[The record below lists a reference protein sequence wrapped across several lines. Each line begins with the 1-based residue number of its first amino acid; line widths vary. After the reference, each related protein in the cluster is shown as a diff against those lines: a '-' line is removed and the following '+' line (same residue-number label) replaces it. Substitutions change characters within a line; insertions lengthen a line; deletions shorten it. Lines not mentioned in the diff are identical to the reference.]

1 MKMEKEKKVRVAIF
15 ISDTIDF
22 KTKIGIRDKDRIYL
36 MIKGSIQE
44 ETSIVNIMYQYRS
57 S

>member
-1 MKMEKEKKVRVAIF
+1 MEKEKKVRVAIF

-44 ETSIVNIMYQYRS
+44 EISIVNIMYQYRNS
-57 S
+57 